1 MAPTVPNFTVLLSL
15 TVAITCIRHSTS
27 LKGSAPSQET
37 EVNDLSAKYDSVKK
51 SVVRITTYSS
61 VWYWGAPYQSGQLRG
76 SVGSGF
82 FVSTEPMLIQTCA
95 HVVENAKHVY
105 IQVPAA
111 GKKKYK
117 ARVATVCSEGDVA
130 SVLIEDS
137 ETLKKDLSLAG
148 SSIEAL
154 SFAPGIAGL
163 GMPVYA
169 TGYPLGQLTMKIST
183 GVIAGVDHVSFN
195 FRNLALQSTAI
206 ISSGNSGSP
215 LLDKNLQIVGMN
227 YAKMPDEPQI
237 NYAVPSYRL
246 QQVLNKHWAVH
257 GKSAQVDHV
266 YLYHLVSPGISITP
280 ATPAF
285 YEQGS
290 GGCRK
295 GPVISHVLHDSR
307 FERAKPPVPR
317 DSFLVAINGI
327 DVDSWGQGKNTDY
340 VNELVDY
347 TDLMYM
353 RGGAGD
359 EDITITTCNPQK
371 GYVMDSI
378 VSMAWSEEHDGK
390 SIRHIFEPEAE
401 TIEWEIFGDLLF
413 MELTQNHVV
422 EMSGE
427 YHAWALVRFL
437 SPQELTEPRLIVM
450 SHTSGGGGQ
459 EALDVS
465 DSTAAVVES
474 VNGQKVRSLSD
485 FRKAFLPTSL
495 DDMKPAFMDSL
506 TKLSHN
512 VAGLKTIS
520 LMQHTEKT
528 GSDAADKIWSV
539 RTDVGKEFA
548 AKFKNTLASQILS
561 ASQGNSYLLTGCA
574 LAAASHLGLLGDSG
588 NSTSLVSTKRRALR
602 QQPLIAAD
610 PIPSA
615 DVADED
621 KNYKNAKMAVSP
633 LLVKNREGTTAVLA
647 YAKGEEDMK
656 WRP

>member
-1 MAPTVPNFTVLLSL
+1 MALTVPYKIFALLSL
-15 TVAITCIRHSTS
+15 TVTVASISHSRNSTS
-27 LKGSAPSQET
+27 APAQAL

-61 VWYWGAPYQSGQLRG
+61 MWYWGAPYQSGQLHG

-95 HVVENAKHVY
+95 HVVENAKHVF

-117 ARVATVCSEGDVA
+117 AKVATVCSEGDVA
-130 SVLIEDS
+130 TVLIEDTES
-137 ETLKKDLSLAG
+137 LKKDLQLAG
-148 SSIEAL
+148 SSVEAL
-154 SFAPGIAGL
+154 SFAPGLASL

-215 LLDKNLQIVGMN
+215 LLDKNLMIIGMN
-227 YAKMPDEPQI
+227 YAKMPSEAQI
-237 NYAVPSYRL
+237 NYAVPAYRL

-257 GKSAQVDHV
+257 GKAAEVKQL
-266 YLYHLVSPGISITP
+266 YLYHLVNSGIQITP

-285 YEQGS
+285 YERGS

-295 GPVISHVLHDSR
+295 GPVVSQIQHNSR
-307 FERAKPPVPR
+307 FERAKPPVEQ

-327 DVDSWGQGKNTDY
+327 EVDSWGQGRNKDY

-353 RGGAGD
+353 RGGSGD
-359 EDITITTCNPQK
+359 EDITITTCNPKK
-371 GYVMDSI
+371 GYVQDSTL
-378 VSMAWSEEHDGK
+378 SMAWSEHDQK
-390 SIRHIFEPEAE
+390 AIRHIFEPEAE
-401 TIEWEIFGDLLF
+401 NIEWEIFGDLIF
-413 MELTQNHVV
+413 MEMTENHIT

-450 SHTSGGGGQ
+450 THTSGGSGQ
-459 EALDVS
+459 EALGVS

-474 VNGQKVRSLSD
+474 VNGQKVRDLAD
-485 FRKAFLPTSL
+485 FRKAFLPTAL
-495 DDMKPAFMDSL
+495 DSIKPEFMDSL
-506 TKLSHN
+506 TKLSRN
-512 VAGLKTIS
+512 VAGLKTTS
-520 LMQHTEKT
+520 LVQQGATDE
-528 GSDAADKIWSV
+528 AADQIWSV
-539 RTDVGKEFA
+539 RTDVGSEFV
-548 AKFKNTLASQILS
+548 AKFKKTLAMQIMD
-561 ASQGNSYLLTGCA
+561 ASQGYSHLLTGCA
-574 LAAASHLGLLGDSG
+574 LAAASHLGLLNSG
-588 NSTSLVSTKRRALR
+588 NSTSLVSTKKRALR
-602 QQPLIAAD
+602 QQPLVAAD

-615 DVADED
+615 DVADDE
-621 KNYKNAKMAVSP
+621 KNFKNVKMAVSP
-633 LLVKNREGTTAVLA
+633 LLVKERQGSTAVLE
-647 YAKGEEDMK
+647 YAKGEADMR